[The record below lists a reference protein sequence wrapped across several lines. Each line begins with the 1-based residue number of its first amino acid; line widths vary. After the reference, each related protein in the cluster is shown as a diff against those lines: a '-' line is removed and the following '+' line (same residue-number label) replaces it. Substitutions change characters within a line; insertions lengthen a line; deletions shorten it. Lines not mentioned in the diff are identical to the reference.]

1 MEQFEPARGASSA
14 GSAILRIAGLFA
26 ILLLAASA
34 ANAQTYP
41 PGTYPPGSYP
51 PGTYPNGTPGNYPGS
66 GPGIP
71 IGRGKSRP
79 DTSTKGQPMPNFRG
93 KLQSMDGKTI
103 SIALDDDRQV
113 DFKRNDKTRFFKNGE
128 EIKNPKFA
136 TGDQLSV
143 EGPEDE
149 KGYLIAVNVYWEK
162 AAGAETGASD
172 KGDKQSGAVDTWKDN
187 PKQAAAANAPAVAPV
202 THVEQPSKP
211 DSDDPGPPVLH
222 RGKPAD
228 VAREHAP
235 EPPADAPA
243 PTGTLAPLAGTAE
256 AAVTPPVVEYKDAND
271 EPTPELRPQ
280 QGDDLIRKAAGAAFD
295 FTEGLPNYVCQEQ
308 IARYA
313 SHTKPADW
321 RAIDLVS
328 AAVVY
333 ENGKEDYRD
342 IKVNGKPR
350 PSFAETDGSWSTGE
364 FGTLL
369 IDLFSPATGAEFHY
383 RRTDRIAGVSARV
396 YDYDVD
402 HAHSHWN
409 VTMSSQHYLPAYRGS
424 VWIDPATARVLRIE
438 ERAYGLPA
446 TFPADTVESATDYQY
461 VQLGD
466 ARKYLLPV
474 HSENLTCQRGS
485 DLCSRNTIDFRL
497 YHKYTGESTI
507 TFGET
512 GKP

>member
-14 GSAILRIAGLFA
+14 GSAAWRVAGLFA
-26 ILLLAASA
+26 IWLLAASA
-34 ANAQTYP
+34 AYAQTYP
-41 PGTYPPGSYP
+41 PGTYPPGGGYPPGSYP

-71 IGRGKSRP
+71 IGRGKSKA

-113 DFKRNDKTRFFKNGE
+113 DFKRNDKTKFFKNGE
-128 EIKNPKFA
+128 EVKTPKFA
-136 TGDQLSV
+136 IGDQLSV

-149 KGYLIAVNVYWEK
+149 KGYFIAVNVYWEK
-162 AAGAETGASD
+162 AAGAETAAAND
-172 KGDKQSGAVDTWKDN
+172 RDKQGGAVDTWKDS
-187 PKQAAAANAPAVAPV
+187 PKQAAAANAPAVEPV

-222 RGKPAD
+222 RGQPAD

-235 EPPADAPA
+235 EPPAEAPA
-243 PTGTLAPLAGTAE
+243 PTGSAAPQTA
-256 AAVTPPVVEYKDAND
+256 ASLTPPVADYKEAND

-280 QGDDLIRKAAGAAFD
+280 QGDDLIRRAAGAAFD

-313 SHTKPADW
+313 SQTRPADW
-321 RAIDLVS
+321 RAIDIVS

-350 PSFAETDGSWSTGE
+350 PSSRKPTALGPPANSAPSWSNCSHRPPAPNSTTAGP
-364 FGTLL
+364 
-369 IDLFSPATGAEFHY
+369 IASPAST
-383 RRTDRIAGVSARV
+383 
-396 YDYDVD
+396 
-402 HAHSHWN
+402 
-409 VTMSSQHYLPAYRGS
+409 PA
-424 VWIDPATARVLRIE
+424 
-438 ERAYGLPA
+438 
-446 TFPADTVESATDYQY
+446 
-461 VQLGD
+461 
-466 ARKYLLPV
+466 
-474 HSENLTCQRGS
+474 
-485 DLCSRNTIDFRL
+485 
-497 YHKYTGESTI
+497 STI
-507 TFGET
+507 TTWTMPTRAGTSPWRRNTTCRRIEARYGSIPRPRACCASRKGRMAFPPPFPPTRWNRLPTTSMCKWAMPEST
-512 GKP
+512 CCPCIRRT